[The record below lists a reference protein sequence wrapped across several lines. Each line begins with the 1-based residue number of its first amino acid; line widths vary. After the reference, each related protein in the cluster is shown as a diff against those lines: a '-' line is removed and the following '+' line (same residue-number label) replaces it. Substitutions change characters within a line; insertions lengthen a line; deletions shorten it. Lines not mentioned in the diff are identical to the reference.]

1 MLLPGDFPLLVVGSL
16 SPAGR
21 MRRAPLVED
30 ERHVAGYELTLLGAV
45 ELSLHTVA
53 LDELIEAQTWH
64 KALVVE
70 ESILP

>member
-21 MRRAPLVED
+21 VWRAPLVED
-30 ERHVAGYELTLLGAV
+30 ERHVARHELALLGAV

-53 LDELIEAQTWH
+53 LDELIEA
-64 KALVVE
+64 
-70 ESILP
+70 